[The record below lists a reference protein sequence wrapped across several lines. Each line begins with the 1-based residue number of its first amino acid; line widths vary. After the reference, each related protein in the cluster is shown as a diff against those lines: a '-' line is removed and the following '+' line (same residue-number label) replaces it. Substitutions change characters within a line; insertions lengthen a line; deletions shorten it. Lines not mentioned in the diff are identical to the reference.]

1 MTSLL
6 SNMDRLESNLRYFK
20 EQLDRTGDTIEDF
33 SLVINDT
40 VGLREEINSAIKGM
54 KLFKKTD
61 YLVNKEI
68 NYRLLIIEKKINEI
82 IYF

>member
-68 NYRLLIIEKKINEI
+68 NYRL
-82 IYF
+82 